1 MSALVGDG
9 LSVASPVV
17 PCGGRA
23 ARDHELA
30 SCPRRRFEDRER
42 DSESDDEEDIDVQ
55 EAVYESDFDD
65 DDAGGDPGGTSAAH
79 AAAAAA
85 ERAAAAALSPAVLP
99 APAGGD
105 DDVTAYDLFGS
116 EDEGDPAPSL
126 ANEGAR

>member
-1 MSALVGDG
+1 MRSHDGHTALYYAQ
-9 LSVASPVV
+9 L
-17 PCGGRA
+17 
-23 ARDHELA
+23 H
-30 SCPRRRFEDRER
+30 
-42 DSESDDEEDIDVQ
+42 
-55 EAVYESDFDD
+55 
-65 DDAGGDPGGTSAAH
+65 PGGTSAAH

>member
-1 MSALVGDG
+1 M
-9 LSVASPVV
+9 
-17 PCGGRA
+17 
-23 ARDHELA
+23 
-30 SCPRRRFEDRER
+30 
-42 DSESDDEEDIDVQ
+42 Q

-65 DDAGGDPGGTSAAH
+65 DDAGGDPGGTAAH

-116 EDEGDPAPSL
+116 EDEGDPRRRWQTRAPVEKLRTAGRKGGEGRMRGL
-126 ANEGAR
+126 AWLDA